1 MQDLSEIQEVYD
13 EGRDDSECTDVELTD
28 VELLCCRS
36 SPASPPTPSLSFAC
50 DSSEDCVDPDD
61 DWWLG
66 WALKIQDEDL
76 P

>member
-13 EGRDDSECTDVELTD
+13 EGRDDSECTDVEL
-28 VELLCCRS
+28 LRCRS

-50 DSSEDCVDPDD
+50 DSSEDCGDPED

-66 WALKIQDEDL
+66 WALKIQHWGL